1 MFNILDMKKL
11 FFIVTFVIS
20 ACFSIAQPD
29 VQNAFNYHNQGK
41 LDKAMISIDKAILN
55 PKAVNNAKTWFY
67 RGNIYIDI
75 CRSQDTAYKN
85 LDPDALTKAYE
96 SYTKATELDTKN
108 EYKVDIIQRMILVAE
123 SFFNDGANK
132 YNLGMNALTKSDTV
146 EAKKQFKVSVNSF
159 ENAFKIY
166 ESGGRTDTAT
176 IYYISIAAELGQDY
190 SKAKSSLLKLI
201 EMQYPEPAVY
211 TSIANILYKQ
221 EKDVEKA
228 LFYFSEGRQKFPDNL
243 NILLNETNVFL
254 AEGLTE
260 KALANLQL
268 AAKFDESNPTIFF
281 AIGAKYN
288 EIVDDTTRSIE
299 MREEAFTK
307 ASAAY
312 EKSIELKPEYFD
324 PNYNMGAL
332 YVNKAAS
339 LIEVANNLPLT
350 AQAEYDK
357 LKQLANE
364 FLQNSLPYLEKAYE
378 LQPTDRS
385 TLVSLKEIYTRL
397 NMLDKLKVINAKLEQ

>member
-1 MFNILDMKKL
+1 MKKAA
-11 FFIVTFVIS
+11 VILIFMIS
-20 ACFSIAQPD
+20 SDLCFTQPD

-41 LDKAMISIDKAILN
+41 LDKAKISIDKAILN

-85 LDPDALTKAYE
+85 LDTDALTKAYE
-96 SYTKATELDTKN
+96 AYLKATELDTKN
-108 EYKVDIIQRMILVAE
+108 EYKIDILQRMILVAE
-123 SFFNDGANK
+123 SYFNDGANK
-132 YNLGMNALTKSDTV
+132 YNLGMTALSNSDSIL
-146 EAKKQFKVSVNSF
+146 AKKHFQVSVNSF

-176 IYYISIAAELGQDY
+176 IYYISIAAELGQDFP
-190 SKAKSSLLKLI
+190 KAKGTLLQLI
-201 EMQYPEPAVY
+201 EMQYPEPAIY
-211 TSIANILYKQ
+211 TSMANILYKQ
-221 EKDVEKA
+221 DKDVEKS

-254 AEGLTE
+254 AEGMTE
-260 KALANLQL
+260 KALDNLQL

-288 EIVDDTTRSIE
+288 EIVDDTTRTME

-312 EKSIELKPEYFD
+312 KKSIELKPEYFD

-339 LIEVANNLPLT
+339 LIEIANNLPLT
-350 AQAEYDK
+350 AQTEYDK
-357 LKQLANE
+357 LKQQANDY
-364 FLQNSLPYLEKAYE
+364 LQNSLPYLEKAYE

-397 NMLDKLKVINAKLEQ
+397 NMLDKLKEINAKLEQ

>member
-1 MFNILDMKKL
+1 MKKAA
-11 FFIVTFVIS
+11 VILIFLIS
-20 ACFSIAQPD
+20 SGICVAQPD

-41 LDKAMISIDKAILN
+41 LDKAKISIDKAILN

-75 CRSQDTAYKN
+75 CRSQDSAYKN
-85 LDPDALTKAYE
+85 LDPDALTKAHEAYM
-96 SYTKATELDTKN
+96 KASELDTKN
-108 EYKVDIIQRMILVAE
+108 EYKIDILQRMILVAE
-123 SFFNDGANK
+123 SYFNDGANK
-132 YNLGMNALTKSDTV
+132 YNLGMNALSKSDSIQ
-146 EAKKQFKVSVNSF
+146 AKKNFQVSVNSF

-190 SKAKSSLLKLI
+190 PKAKSTLLKLI
-201 EMQYPEPAVY
+201 EMQYPEPAIY
-211 TSIANILYKQ
+211 TSMANILYKQ
-221 EKDVEKA
+221 DNDVEKA

-254 AEGLTE
+254 AEGMTE
-260 KALANLQL
+260 RALDNLQL

-288 EIVDDTTRSIE
+288 EIVDDSTRTME

-312 EKSIELKPEYFD
+312 KKSIELKPDYFD

-339 LIEVANNLPLT
+339 LIEIANNLPLT

-357 LKQLANE
+357 LKQQANE
-364 FLQNSLPYLEKAYE
+364 YLQNSLPYLEKAYE

-397 NMLDKLKVINAKLEQ
+397 NMMDKLKEINAKLEQ